1 MNQVTRRSFFRV
13 SAAGVLAGG
22 AALSGN
28 FIPSTVTVPDASAET
43 FKGTLKKSMYWGMLP
58 VKDSQGKSLSVD
70 ERFALMRRI
79 GLDGV
84 EIPTLDDSGMVAEF
98 KAASEKN
105 GVLIHSIMN
114 QKHWEYPFSSSDPE
128 TIKTGMQ
135 GMETS
140 LRNAKELGADA
151 VLLVPAVVSP
161 ETSYRDAYERSRIHI
176 NELLPL
182 AKELNVVIAIENVWN
197 KFLLSPLE
205 FARYVDDFKSPFLR
219 AYFDVGNIVL
229 YGYPQD
235 WIRTLGNRIVKVH
248 VKGFDA
254 NKKEFTNLGDG
265 TIDWLEVRRA
275 FSDIGYN
282 GFINA
287 ELGDGDEAYLT
298 DVTRRMDNI
307 IAGRPVK

>member
-13 SAAGVLAGG
+13 SAAGLLAGG

-28 FIPSTVTVPDASAET
+28 FILSTKLAPDASAET
-43 FKGTLKKSMYWGMLP
+43 FRGTLKKSMYWGMLP
-58 VKDSQGKSLSVD
+58 VKDSQGKSLSID

-84 EIPTLDDSGMVAEF
+84 EIPTIEDTGMVAEF
-98 KAASEKN
+98 KAASKKN
-105 GVLIHSIMN
+105 GVPVHSIMN
-114 QKHWEYPFSSSDPE
+114 QKHWKYPFSSSDPE
-128 TIKTGMQ
+128 TIKTGIQ

-140 LRNAKELGADA
+140 LRNARELGADA
-151 VLLVPAVVSP
+151 VLLVPAVVSA

-205 FARYVDDFKSPFLR
+205 FARYVDDFESPFLK

-229 YGYPQD
+229 YGFPQD
-235 WIRTLGNRIVKVH
+235 WIRTLGKRIVKVH

-254 NKKEFTNLGDG
+254 QKKEFTNLGDD

-275 FSDIGYN
+275 FSDIGYS

-287 ELGDGDEAYLT
+287 ELNDGDEAYLI
-298 DVTRRMDNI
+298 DVSRRLDNI
-307 IAGRPVK
+307 IAGKPVK